1 MKTKPQITHE
11 QAVEL
16 ETRTIANVI
25 EKISSGAVPT
35 ARELAML
42 KQATAEPPAPEFKLR
57 SASNSE
63 LARHY
68 QVSVSTI
75 KSWLKR
81 HGSAVVRDPQK
92 LQHALDG
99 QRSGKEIEPATPL
112 GRARLKKLNLE
123 SERIAFENS
132 IRRGEYRRVDEAG
145 AELRAWLERLY
156 NELQLAVHCEFPA
169 WAGLTAAEIESR
181 GVAWQRAMTERL
193 NDSAREWTPPAA
205 PVEHKPQ

>member
-1 MKTKPQITHE
+1 MKPKPQITPE
-11 QAVEL
+11 QAAEL
-16 ETRTIANVI
+16 EQRTLANII
-25 EKISSGAVPT
+25 ERIGAGAVPT
-35 ARELAML
+35 VREIGML
-42 KQATAEPPAPEFKLR
+42 RAATAEPPAPKTNLR
-57 SASNSE
+57 NATNGE

-68 QVSVSTI
+68 MVSLSTI

-81 HGSAVVRDPQK
+81 YGSAVVRDPAK

-99 QRSGKEIEPATPL
+99 QRSGKEIDTGTPL

-132 IRRGEYRRVDEAG
+132 IRRGEYRRLDEAG
-145 AELRAWLERLY
+145 AELHAWLERLV

-193 NDSAREWTPPAA
+193 NHSAREWTPPAA
-205 PVEHKPQ
+205 PKDPKPQ

>member
-1 MKTKPQITHE
+1 MKKATITPA
-11 QAVEL
+11 QGAEL
-16 ETRTIANVI
+16 EAATLKNIV
-25 EKISSGAVPT
+25 EKIASGGIPSQ
-35 ARELAML
+35 READMIR
-42 KQATAEPPAPEFKLR
+42 QATAEPPAPEIKLR
-57 SASNSE
+57 SATNSQ
-63 LARHY
+63 LAKHY

-75 KSWLKR
+75 KSWLR
-81 HGSAVVRDPQK
+81 RYGSAVVRDPAR

-99 QRSGKEIEPATPL
+99 QRSGKEIDTGTPL

-169 WAGLTAAEIESR
+169 WAGLTAAAIESR

-193 NDSAREWTPPAA
+193 NDSARDWTPPAA
-205 PVEHKPQ
+205 PKDPKPQ

>member
-1 MKTKPQITHE
+1 MKKATITPE
-11 QAVEL
+11 QGAEL
-16 ETRTIANVI
+16 EAATLKNIV
-25 EKISSGAVPT
+25 EKIASGGIPSQ
-35 ARELAML
+35 READMIR
-42 KQATAEPPAPEFKLR
+42 QATAEPPAPEIKLR
-57 SASNSE
+57 SASNRE

-68 QVSVSTI
+68 AVSLSTI

-81 HGSAVVRDPQK
+81 HGSAVVRDPK
-92 LQHALDG
+92 RLQAALDG
-99 QRSGKEIEPATPL
+99 QRSGKELEPGTPL
-112 GRARLKKLNLE
+112 SKARLKKLNLE

-193 NDSAREWTPPAA
+193 NDSAREWTPPAV
-205 PVEHKPQ
+205 PEELKPQ

>member
-1 MKTKPQITHE
+1 MKAKTISPQE
-11 QAVEL
+11 AAELQAATLRNIV
-16 ETRTIANVI
+16 
-25 EKISSGAVPT
+25 EKIASGGIPSQ
-35 ARELAML
+35 RESDMIR
-42 KQATAEPPAPEFKLR
+42 QATAEPPAPEIKLR
-57 SASNSE
+57 SASNGE
-63 LARHY
+63 LAKHY

-81 HGSAVVRDPQK
+81 HGSAVVRDPAK
-92 LQHALDG
+92 LQAALDG
-99 QRSGKEIEPATPL
+99 QRSCKELEPGTPL
-112 GRARLKKLNLE
+112 GHARLKKLNLE
-123 SERIAFENS
+123 FERIAFENS

-193 NDSAREWTPPAA
+193 NDSARAWTPPAV
-205 PVEHKPQ
+205 PEKPKQ